1 MNFLQYF
8 LEGMEYIMQDSILF
22 YFQVFLLSSAIIWLV
37 RRLTILRTGGSFFA
51 PYHIVGDTLY
61 IHAGLICIGKRAIPF
76 SEMRAVHVDPI
87 HNRHGERYYAIQ
99 ILRKSG
105 LHKFFTITNNEQG
118 KVYLEELKEALRKH
132 GVGVR
137 YLSKEY

>member
-1 MNFLQYF
+1 MNFFHYF
-8 LEGMEYIMQDSILF
+8 IEGTRSTS
-22 YFQVFLLSSAIIWLV
+22 FLLGFNVLLLIISLICLF
-37 RRLTILRTGGSFFA
+37 RRLVILRTGGSFFA

-61 IHAGLICIGKRAIPF
+61 IHAGLVCIGKRAIPF

-87 HNRHGERYYAIQ
+87 HSPHGGRYYAIQ

-105 LHKFFTITNNEQG
+105 LHKFFTITNNKQG
-118 KVYLEELKEALRKH
+118 KVYLAELKEALRKH

-137 YLSKEY
+137 YLSQEY

>member
-1 MNFLQYF
+1 MNFFHYF
-8 LEGMEYIMQDSILF
+8 IEGTRSTS
-22 YFQVFLLSSAIIWLV
+22 FLLGFNVLLLIISLICLF
-37 RRLTILRTGGSFFA
+37 RRLVILRTGGSFFA

-61 IHAGLICIGKRAIPF
+61 IHAGLSCIGKRAIPF

-87 HNRHGERYYAIQ
+87 HSPHGGRYYAIQ

-118 KVYLEELKEALRKH
+118 KVYLAELKEALRKH

-137 YLSKEY
+137 YLSKE

>member
-8 LEGMEYIMQDSILF
+8 GEGMEYIMQDSILF
-22 YFQVFLLSSAIIWLV
+22 YYQVFLLSMTILCLV
-37 RRLTILRTGGSFFA
+37 RRLIILRTGGNFFA

-61 IHAGLICIGKRAIPF
+61 IHAGLICIGKRAIHF

-87 HNRHGERYYAIQ
+87 HSPHGGRYYAIK

-105 LHKFFTITNNEQG
+105 LNKFFTITNNEKG
-118 KVYLEELKEALRKH
+118 KMYLEELKEALRKH

>member
-1 MNFLQYF
+1 
-8 LEGMEYIMQDSILF
+8 
-22 YFQVFLLSSAIIWLV
+22 
-37 RRLTILRTGGSFFA
+37 
-51 PYHIVGDTLY
+51 VGDTLY

-87 HNRHGERYYAIQ
+87 HSPHGGRYYAIQ

>member
-1 MNFLQYF
+1 MNFFHYF
-8 LEGMEYIMQDSILF
+8 IEGTRSTS
-22 YFQVFLLSSAIIWLV
+22 FLLGFNVLLLIISLICLF
-37 RRLTILRTGGSFFA
+37 RRLVILRTGGNFWA

-61 IHAGLICIGKRAIPF
+61 IHAGLSCIGKRAIPF

-87 HNRHGERYYAIQ
+87 HSPHGGRYYAIQ

-118 KVYLEELKEALRKH
+118 KVYLAELKEALRKH

-137 YLSKEY
+137 YLSQEY

>member
-1 MNFLQYF
+1 MPP
-8 LEGMEYIMQDSILF
+8 
-22 YFQVFLLSSAIIWLV
+22 
-37 RRLTILRTGGSFFA
+37 TISW
-51 PYHIVGDTLY
+51 GDTLY
-61 IHAGLICIGKRAIPF
+61 IHAGLSCIGKRAIPF

-105 LHKFFTITNNEQG
+105 LHKFFTITNNEEG
-118 KVYLEELKEALRKH
+118 KVYLAELKEALRKH

-137 YLSKEY
+137 YLSKE

>member
-22 YFQVFLLSSAIIWLV
+22 YFQVFLLSMTILCLV
-37 RRLTILRTGGSFFA
+37 RRLIILRTGGNFFA

-87 HNRHGERYYAIQ
+87 HSPHGGRYYAIQ

-105 LHKFFTITNNEQG
+105 LHKFFTITNNEKG
-118 KVYLEELKEALRKH
+118 KMYLEELKEALRKH

>member
-1 MNFLQYF
+1 MNFFHYF
-8 LEGMEYIMQDSILF
+8 IEGTRSTS
-22 YFQVFLLSSAIIWLV
+22 FLLGFNVLLLIISLICLF
-37 RRLTILRTGGSFFA
+37 RRLVILRTGGSFFA

-61 IHAGLICIGKRAIPF
+61 IHAGLSCIGKRAIPF

-87 HNRHGERYYAIQ
+87 HSPHGGRYYAIQ

>member
-1 MNFLQYF
+1 MDFFHYF
-8 LEGMEYIMQDSILF
+8 LKGMEFIMQDSILF
-22 YFQVFLLSSAIIWLV
+22 YFQVFLLSSAILWLV
-37 RRLTILRTGGSFFA
+37 RRLTILRTGGSFSA
-51 PYHIVGDTLY
+51 PYHIVEDTLY
-61 IHAGLICIGKRAIPF
+61 IHAGLSCIGKRAIPF

-87 HNRHGERYYAIQ
+87 HSPHGGRYYAIQ

-105 LHKFFTITNNEQG
+105 LHKFFTITNNAQG

>member
-1 MNFLQYF
+1 M
-8 LEGMEYIMQDSILF
+8 
-22 YFQVFLLSSAIIWLV
+22 
-37 RRLTILRTGGSFFA
+37 
-51 PYHIVGDTLY
+51 GDTLY

>member
-1 MNFLQYF
+1 MAEILEKFSISLQEWLMNPLLNPFHYLLAAVCAF
-8 LEGMEYIMQDSILF
+8 WLF
-22 YFQVFLLSSAIIWLV
+22 
-37 RRLTILRTGGSFFA
+37 RRISILRTGGEFWEPF
-51 PYHIVGDTLY
+51 HIVGDTLY
-61 IHAGLICIGKRAIPF
+61 IHAGLSCIGKRAIPF

-87 HNRHGERYYAIQ
+87 HSPHGGRYYAIQ

-105 LHKFFTITNNEQG
+105 LHKFFTITNNAQG

-137 YLSKEY
+137 YLSKE

>member
-1 MNFLQYF
+1 M
-8 LEGMEYIMQDSILF
+8 
-22 YFQVFLLSSAIIWLV
+22 
-37 RRLTILRTGGSFFA
+37 
-51 PYHIVGDTLY
+51 GDTLY
-61 IHAGLICIGKRAIPF
+61 IHAGLSCIGKRAIPF

-87 HNRHGERYYAIQ
+87 HSSHGGRYYAIQ

>member
-8 LEGMEYIMQDSILF
+8 GEGMEYIMQDSILF
-22 YFQVFLLSSAIIWLV
+22 YFQVFLLSMTILCLV
-37 RRLTILRTGGSFFA
+37 RRLIILRTGGNFFA

-87 HNRHGERYYAIQ
+87 HSPHGGRYYAIQ

>member
-1 MNFLQYF
+1 MDFFYYYMKGT
-8 LEGMEYIMQDSILF
+8 EVTMGHPLF
-22 YFQVFLLSSAIIWLV
+22 FYSQVFLLSIAILWLV
-37 RRLTILRTGGSFFA
+37 RRLIILRTGGSFFA

-61 IHAGLICIGKRAIPF
+61 IHAGLSCIGKRAIPF

-105 LHKFFTITNNEQG
+105 LHKFFTITNNEKG
-118 KVYLEELKEALRKH
+118 KVYLAELKEAFRKH

-137 YLSKEY
+137 YLSKE

>member
-1 MNFLQYF
+1 MDFLQYF
-8 LEGMEYIMQDSILF
+8 LKGMEYIMQDSILF
-22 YFQVFLLSSAIIWLV
+22 YSQVFLLSITILWLV

-61 IHAGLICIGKRAIPF
+61 IHAGLSCIGKRAIPF

-118 KVYLEELKEALRKH
+118 KVYLAELKKALRKH

-137 YLSKEY
+137 YLSKE

>member
-1 MNFLQYF
+1 MDFFDYYMKGT
-8 LEGMEYIMQDSILF
+8 EVTMRHPLF
-22 YFQVFLLSSAIIWLV
+22 FYSQVFLLSIAILWLI

-105 LHKFFTITNNEQG
+105 LHKFFTITNNEEG

>member
-1 MNFLQYF
+1 MNFFHYF
-8 LEGMEYIMQDSILF
+8 IEVTGSTS
-22 YFQVFLLSSAIIWLV
+22 FLLGFNVLLLIISLICLF
-37 RRLTILRTGGSFFA
+37 RRLVILRTGGNFWA

-61 IHAGLICIGKRAIPF
+61 IHAGLSCIGKRAIPF

-87 HNRHGERYYAIQ
+87 HSPHGGRYYAIQ

-132 GVGVR
+132 GVGVK
-137 YLSKEY
+137 YLSKE

>member
-1 MNFLQYF
+1 MDFLQYF
-8 LEGMEYIMQDSILF
+8 LEGMEFIMQDSILF
-22 YFQVFLLSSAIIWLV
+22 YFQVFLLSITILWLV

-61 IHAGLICIGKRAIPF
+61 IHAGLSCIGKRAIPF

>member
-22 YFQVFLLSSAIIWLV
+22 YFQVFLLSMAILCLV
-37 RRLTILRTGGSFFA
+37 RRLIILRTGGSFFA

-87 HNRHGERYYAIQ
+87 HSPHGGRYYAIQ

-105 LHKFFTITNNEQG
+105 LHKFFTITNNAQG

>member
-1 MNFLQYF
+1 MKFFYYFIEGSRSTYQSPFLVQ
-8 LEGMEYIMQDSILF
+8 
-22 YFQVFLLSSAIIWLV
+22 LLLLLIGLIWLF
-37 RRLTILRTGGSFFA
+37 RRLIILRTGGSFFA

-61 IHAGLICIGKRAIPF
+61 IHAGLSCIGKRAIPF

-87 HNRHGERYYAIQ
+87 HSPHGGRYYAIQ

-118 KVYLEELKEALRKH
+118 KVYLAELKEALRKH

>member
-1 MNFLQYF
+1 MDFLQYF
-8 LEGMEYIMQDSILF
+8 LEGMKYIMQDSILF
-22 YFQVFLLSSAIIWLV
+22 YFQVFLISSAIIWLV
-37 RRLTILRTGGSFFA
+37 RRLTILRTGGSFSA

-76 SEMRAVHVDPI
+76 SEMRSVHVDPI

-105 LHKFFTITNNEQG
+105 LHKFFTITNNAQG

>member
-1 MNFLQYF
+1 MNFFHYF
-8 LEGMEYIMQDSILF
+8 IEGTRSTS
-22 YFQVFLLSSAIIWLV
+22 FLLGFNVLLLIISLICLF
-37 RRLTILRTGGSFFA
+37 RRLVILRTGGSFFA

-61 IHAGLICIGKRAIPF
+61 IHAGLSCIGKRAIPF

-87 HNRHGERYYAIQ
+87 HSPHGGRYYAIQ

-105 LHKFFTITNNEQG
+105 LHKFFTITNNAQG

>member
-1 MNFLQYF
+1 MDFLQYF
-8 LEGMEYIMQDSILF
+8 LEGIEYIMQDSILF
-22 YFQVFLLSSAIIWLV
+22 YFQVFLLSITILWLV

-61 IHAGLICIGKRAIPF
+61 IHAGLSCIGKRAIPF

-118 KVYLEELKEALRKH
+118 KVYLAELKEALRKH

>member
-1 MNFLQYF
+1 MDFLQYF

-76 SEMRAVHVDPI
+76 SEMLAVHVDPI

>member
-1 MNFLQYF
+1 MDFFDYYMKGT
-8 LEGMEYIMQDSILF
+8 EVTMRHPLF
-22 YFQVFLLSSAIIWLV
+22 FYSQVFLLSIAILWLI

-87 HNRHGERYYAIQ
+87 HSPHGGRYYAIK

-105 LHKFFTITNNEQG
+105 LNKFFTITNSEKG
-118 KVYLEELKEALRKH
+118 KMYLEELKEALRKH

>member
-1 MNFLQYF
+1 MDFFYYYMKGT
-8 LEGMEYIMQDSILF
+8 EVTMRHPLF
-22 YFQVFLLSSAIIWLV
+22 FYSQVFLLSIAILWLV
-37 RRLTILRTGGSFFA
+37 RRLIILRTGGNFFA

-61 IHAGLICIGKRAIPF
+61 IHAGLSCIGKRAIPF

-118 KVYLEELKEALRKH
+118 KVYLAELKKALRKH

-137 YLSKEY
+137 YLSKE

>member
-1 MNFLQYF
+1 MKFIYYLIEGSRSTYQSPFLVQ
-8 LEGMEYIMQDSILF
+8 
-22 YFQVFLLSSAIIWLV
+22 LLLLLIGLIWLF
-37 RRLTILRTGGSFFA
+37 RRLIILRTGGSFFA

>member
-1 MNFLQYF
+1 MDFLQYF
-8 LEGMEYIMQDSILF
+8 LKGMEYIMQDSILF
-22 YFQVFLLSSAIIWLV
+22 YSQVFLLSITILWLV

-51 PYHIVGDTLY
+51 PYHIVEDTLY
-61 IHAGLICIGKRAIPF
+61 IHAGLSCIGKRAIPF

-118 KVYLEELKEALRKH
+118 KVYLAELKKALRKH

-137 YLSKEY
+137 YLSKE

>member
-22 YFQVFLLSSAIIWLV
+22 YYQVFLLSMTILCLV
-37 RRLTILRTGGSFFA
+37 RRLIILRTGGNFFA

-87 HNRHGERYYAIQ
+87 HSPHGGRYYAIK

-105 LHKFFTITNNEQG
+105 LNKFFTITNNEKG

>member
-1 MNFLQYF
+1 MNFFHYF
-8 LEGMEYIMQDSILF
+8 IEGTGSTS
-22 YFQVFLLSSAIIWLV
+22 FLLGFNVLLLIISLICLF
-37 RRLTILRTGGSFFA
+37 RRLVILRTGGNFWA

-61 IHAGLICIGKRAIPF
+61 IHAGLSCIGKRAIPF

-87 HNRHGERYYAIQ
+87 HSPHGGRYYAIQ